1 MAEILFIV
9 TVIFVAYVVYSVVGD
24 IGKKEATEEPAVPT
38 KKPAAKATAKPA
50 AKPEPKPAAKPAAK
64 PAESSEGS
72 NEVRNPATGE
82 TAVIPSNYRFTK
94 RWIKEA
100 LVEEGLLDKVYKNT
114 ELDDAASAKVK
125 EALAKFKG
133 LKKYQA

>member
-24 IGKKEATEEPAVPT
+24 MNKKETAEPASPPA
-38 KKPAAKATAKPA
+38 KPAAKAKATEKPA
-50 AKPEPKPAAKPAAK
+50 AKSEPKPAAKPAA
-64 PAESSEGS
+64 SSGGS

-125 EALAKFKG
+125 DALAKFKD